1 MRYEFFSP
9 IQHLLFNTDHSVNQS
24 VAKDIENS
32 QEFLGLT
39 IQKSY

>member
-9 IQHLLFNTDHSVNQS
+9 IQLLLFNIDHSVNQS

-32 QEFLGLT
+32 QELLGLT